1 MKNII
6 GLCLLSVLLLTACN
20 SNEDPFGMGPG
31 QVGPI
36 KKTIQMKQIDS
47 LFANDSIVKL
57 SPLQDALGTQGEV
70 EVYEKGGGQMLLISP
85 VDERDPESRIANIQ
99 IFDPR
104 YQTDKG
110 ITVESTFGQL
120 EQAYTIKS
128 IETTIRSVVV
138 FLENSDL
145 YVTIAKDELP
155 ENLRYDPSLKI
166 EAMQIPDEA
175 RFKYLMVG
183 WDHDDSNE

>member
-1 MKNII
+1 MKNLI
-6 GLCLLSVLLLTACN
+6 GLCLLSALLLTACN
-20 SNEDPFGMGPG
+20 SNEDPFSMGAGM
-31 QVGPI
+31 VGPL
-36 KKTIQMKQIDS
+36 KKTVQIKQIDS

-57 SPLQDALGTQGEV
+57 SPLQDGLGTQGEV
-70 EVYEKGGGQMLLISP
+70 EVYEKGGDQLLLISP

-104 YQTDKG
+104 YVTDKG
-110 ITVESTFGQL
+110 IGIESTFGEL

-138 FLENSDL
+138 FLENSDV
-145 YVTIAKDELP
+145 YITISKDELP

-175 RFKYLMVG
+175 KFKYLMVG
-183 WDHDDSNE
+183 WDHDDETP